1 VSGGVNGGRHVTR
14 HDQEHGSDAVTRYL
28 AERGVSDSIRRSGL
42 GGIVARWSA
51 IASTAGRYD
60 LTLDDWL
67 NDLDLRDVIAGA
79 IAVAPM
85 REREEVR
92 AVLERADAAFRA
104 ATSES
109 AGSLWGASGHG
120 ARPHDRYRQWWYFR
134 YPRNPGATMRAD
146 LAEAGITG

>member
-1 VSGGVNGGRHVTR
+1 VT
-14 HDQEHGSDAVTRYL
+14 HHHEHRSEPVTRYL
-28 AERGVSDSIRRSGL
+28 AERGVSDSVRRSGL

-79 IAVAPM
+79 MAVAST
-85 REREEVR
+85 REREDVR
-92 AVLERADAAFRA
+92 PVLERADAAFRA

-109 AGSLWGASGHG
+109 SGSLWGAAGDG
-120 ARPHDRYRQWWYFR
+120 AHDRHRQWWYFR
-134 YPRNPGATMRAD
+134 YPMNPGATMRAD
-146 LAEAGITG
+146 LAEAGITR